1 MITKD
6 SPQLMTIVAN
16 IMSRG
21 KPDQYVPY
29 IQKLN
34 GWRVRIGIYKG
45 INLPPMYNSNS
56 PQIALIG
63 PERKVEGEKYGISSE
78 YIDLSNNKAIKSLLI
93 VLGII

>member
-45 INLPPMYNSNS
+45 INMPPI
-56 PQIALIG
+56 IALIG
-63 PERKVEGEKYGISSE
+63 PERKVEGERYGIGSR
-78 YIDLSNNKAIKSLLI
+78 YIDLSNNKAIKSLLRVI
-93 VLGII
+93 GII